1 MAGMD
6 WTYVLSALTLVL
18 SVAAMRI
25 LLFAM

>member
-6 WTYVLSALTLVL
+6 WTYVLSVLTLVL